1 MEERASAP
9 GCGCDW
15 EGGMSVYLFLLAAVF
30 SRILPHPWW
39 NFTAVG
45 ASLLYFGARR
55 SPRQYL
61 LPVLV
66 LAATDYYLTAFVY
79 SYPFHLR
86 DYLVTWAW
94 YLGACFLGWAM
105 LRGQVTAG
113 RIVGAALTSS
123 TSFFVLSN
131 FAVWLSFG
139 SYPHTLGG
147 LTACYIAGLPFYRND
162 VLSTTLLTSAV
173 FGIPVLAQRIAQSL
187 REDGTGVIA
196 G

>member
-1 MEERASAP
+1 
-9 GCGCDW
+9 
-15 EGGMSVYLFLLAAVF
+15 MSVYLFLLAAVF

-55 SPRQYL
+55 SPRQYI

-86 DYLVTWAW
+86 DYVVAWAW
-94 YLGACFLGWAM
+94 ALGACFLGRV
-105 LRGQVTAG
+105 LLSGSVSAG
-113 RIVGAALTSS
+113 RIVGAALASS
-123 TSFFVLSN
+123 TSFFLLTN
-131 FAVWLSFG
+131 FSVWMGFG
-139 SYPHTLGG
+139 MYPHTLSG

-162 VLSTTLLTSAV
+162 VLSTTLLTAAV
-173 FGIPVLAQRIAQSL
+173 FGIPLLAQRIAQSL
-187 REDGTGVIA
+187 REGGSSAIA